1 VILTWER
8 VGIGVSLKMKKT
20 KYPFGRSSTKLRVHT
35 HHHIRWILE
44 KKPRNIQILNQQK
57 IKGLKFSKLLSEA
70 KPKQGAKEIPPP
82 SPFGHGRKKTH
93 KFSPMTNRKAKEKS
107 YQNS

>member
-1 VILTWER
+1 
-8 VGIGVSLKMKKT
+8 MKKT